1 MRAGHIITRG
11 LIGNTMV
18 TRGYGQNTYTALIY
32 REILK
37 LYSYIKTTLN
47 LESYPWQ

>member
-1 MRAGHIITRG
+1 MSAGHIITRG
-11 LIGNTMV
+11 FIGGTMV
-18 TRGYGQNTYTALIY
+18 TRGYGTNTFTALIY
-32 REILK
+32 REILR